1 MYIEKIEK
9 SDEKWLIF
17 IDSIYK
23 GETICQMLSK
33 MGKNSALITA
43 DTKNKKEGIEY
54 IEYEK
59 ILKKEFF
66 DADIVIATKTME
78 CGISIKI
85 KNLKN
90 IVINDI
96 DFTSFMQ
103 KIGRKRKLAPNDKI
117 KLFVKIPSLNEIN
130 KKLYDCGE
138 QMRKMYVIEKMDK
151 ISMEQFIN
159 SGDFYLNK
167 NICFIKD
174 GQLQTNELAWIKL
187 KRDQQFYEM
196 LKDSINCNPL
206 NPAILVLHWLYPNKK
221 EIIFNQYDLVIDL
234 QESEDNK
241 KKIQDF
247 LDEYIDKT
255 LKGTDIDVFKEKFKT
270 LYLTYFKNEN
280 ERKIS
285 RSFGKNIISK
295 IMRELELPYRI
306 YGNAK
311 QWSIFK
317 ED

>member
-1 MYIEKIEK
+1 M
-9 SDEKWLIF
+9 
-17 IDSIYK
+17 
-23 GETICQMLSK
+23 
-33 MGKNSALITA
+33 
-43 DTKNKKEGIEY
+43 
-54 IEYEK
+54 
-59 ILKKEFF
+59 
-66 DADIVIATKTME
+66 
-78 CGISIKI
+78 
-85 KNLKN
+85 
-90 IVINDI
+90 
-96 DFTSFMQ
+96 
-103 KIGRKRKLAPNDKI
+103 
-117 KLFVKIPSLNEIN
+117 
-130 KKLYDCGE
+130 
-138 QMRKMYVIEKMDK
+138 
-151 ISMEQFIN
+151 
-159 SGDFYLNK
+159 
-167 NICFIKD
+167 
-174 GQLQTNELAWIKL
+174 QTNELAWIKL

-206 NPAILVLHWLYPNKK
+206 KPAILVLHWLYPNKK